1 MAADTVTSDANPTI
15 TSGSGIKKPSQI
27 DELMEQLD
35 LLEED
40 FDNVVIDDDDKR
52 PRRGPHG

>member
-1 MAADTVTSDANPTI
+1 MTSDANPTI